1 MFFSICCLLDLTVHR
16 TYKTT
21 YDSGTMPVN
30 AMVYGNVEAHFTVKL
45 KGQKRK
51 RVGLTLE

>member
-1 MFFSICCLLDLTVHR
+1 LDLTVHR

-21 YDSGTMPVN
+21 YDSGTMPVS

-45 KGQKRK
+45 KGQINKELGRH
-51 RVGLTLE
+51 LN